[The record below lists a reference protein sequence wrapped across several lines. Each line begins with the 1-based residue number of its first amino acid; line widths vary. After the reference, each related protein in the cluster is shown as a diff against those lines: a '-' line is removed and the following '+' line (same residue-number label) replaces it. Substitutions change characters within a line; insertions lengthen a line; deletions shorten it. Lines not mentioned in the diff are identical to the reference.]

1 MRDAK
6 EQPMYSW
13 PEHAQSAEVLA
24 RLTPPDDA
32 LPAHVVQSVRDILAA
47 VRARG
52 DAALIEYTQAFDDA
66 ALTQETL
73 RVSAQEIA
81 KSAENAPQDLRDA
94 IDQAIQNIR
103 AFHTPQRQDGYS
115 IEGPG
120 SAKLEFLWRP
130 VASAALYVPGGR
142 AAYPSTVLMN
152 AIPAQVAGVERLV
165 VLTVPG
171 MVESNPAVAYALQA
185 LELTEVYRV
194 AGAQSVAA
202 AAYGTETIAPVD
214 VIVGPGNAYVAA
226 AKREVF
232 GRVGI
237 DAVAGPSEVLILADE
252 SANPAWVAQDLIAQA
267 EHDPLARC
275 VLAASS
281 EAVALRIM
289 EAFYTRVEQE
299 PRKEIIRQSWQDHG
313 LVLIAPSVEAM
324 VDLTAQMAPEHL
336 QVILQNPPPP
346 SALVAGAIFM
356 GNYAPTAVGDYIA
369 GPNHVLPTG
378 STARFSGPL
387 GVHAFMRPT
396 SVVHGSPE
404 LMRAVASAGA
414 RIADLEALAGH
425 AAALRKR
432 LES

>member
-1 MRDAK
+1 MRDAA

-13 PEHAQSAEVLA
+13 PDDAKAAQVLA

-32 LPAHVVQSVRDILAA
+32 LPHHVVQSVRDILAN
-47 VRARG
+47 VRSQG
-52 DAALIEYTQAFDDA
+52 DAALIEYTRIFDHTE
-66 ALTQETL
+66 LTQETL
-73 RVSAQEIA
+73 RVSMQDIETSA
-81 KSAENAPQDLRDA
+81 KNAPQDLRDA
-94 IDQAIQNIR
+94 IDQAIRNIR
-103 AFHTPQRQDGYS
+103 AFHTPQRQEGYS

-120 SAKLEFLWRP
+120 GARLQFMWRP
-130 VASAALYVPGGR
+130 VSSAALYVPGGR

-171 MVESNPAVAYALQA
+171 MVERNPAVAYALKA
-185 LELTEVYRV
+185 LKLTEVYRV

-252 SANPAWVAQDLIAQA
+252 SANPDWVAQDLIAQA

-281 EAVALRIM
+281 EAVATQIVAALFARL
-289 EAFYTRVEQE
+289 EHE
-299 PRKEIIRQSWQDHG
+299 PRADIVRQSWQDHG
-313 LVLIAPSVEAM
+313 LVLIASTVDAM
-324 VDLTAQMAPEHL
+324 IDLTSKMAPEHL
-336 QVILQNPPPP
+336 QVILRDPPAPE
-346 SALVAGAIFM
+346 SLVAGAIFM

-387 GVHAFMRPT
+387 GVHAFMRPS

-404 LMRAVASAGA
+404 LMHAVASAGA

>member
-1 MRDAK
+1 MRDAA

-13 PEHAQSAEVLA
+13 PDDAKAAQVLA

-32 LPAHVVQSVRDILAA
+32 LPHHVVQSVRDILAN
-47 VRARG
+47 VRSQG
-52 DAALIEYTQAFDDA
+52 DAALIEYTRAFDHTE
-66 ALTQETL
+66 LTQATL
-73 RVSAQEIA
+73 RVSMQDIET
-81 KSAENAPQDLRDA
+81 SATNAPQDLRDA
-94 IDQAIQNIR
+94 IDQAIRNIR
-103 AFHTPQRQDGYS
+103 AFHTPQRQEGYS

-120 SAKLEFLWRP
+120 GARLQFMWRP
-130 VASAALYVPGGR
+130 VSSAALYVPGGR

-171 MVESNPAVAYALQA
+171 MVEQNPAVAYALKA
-185 LELTEVYRV
+185 LGLTEVYRV

-202 AAYGTETIAPVD
+202 AAYGTDTIAPVD

-252 SANPAWVAQDLIAQA
+252 SANPDWVAQDLIAQA

-281 EAVALRIM
+281 KAVATQIV
-289 EAFYTRVEQE
+289 EALFARLEHE
-299 PRKEIIRQSWQDHG
+299 PRADIVRQSWQDHG
-313 LVLIAPSVEAM
+313 LVLIASTVDAM
-324 VDLTAQMAPEHL
+324 VDLTSKMAPEHL
-336 QVILQNPPPP
+336 QVILRDPPAPE
-346 SALVAGAIFM
+346 SLVAGAIFM

-387 GVHAFMRPT
+387 GVHAFMRPS

>member
-1 MRDAK
+1 MRIPMRDAK

-226 AKREVF
+226 AKDFAFGGGYIGGAQRETY
-232 GRVGI
+232 GRVGAG
-237 DAVAGPSEVLILADE
+237 DGAGPSEGGTGA
-252 SANPAWVAQDLIAQA
+252 AAKA
-267 EHDPLARC
+267 EHA
-275 VLAASS
+275 
-281 EAVALRIM
+281 
-289 EAFYTRVEQE
+289 
-299 PRKEIIRQSWQDHG
+299 WG
-313 LVLIAPSVEAM
+313 APDV
-324 VDLTAQMAPEHL
+324 T
-336 QVILQNPPPP
+336 
-346 SALVAGAIFM
+346 
-356 GNYAPTAVGDYIA
+356 
-369 GPNHVLPTG
+369 
-378 STARFSGPL
+378 
-387 GVHAFMRPT
+387 
-396 SVVHGSPE
+396 
-404 LMRAVASAGA
+404 
-414 RIADLEALAGH
+414 
-425 AAALRKR
+425 AAAAHGEAAR
-432 LES
+432 